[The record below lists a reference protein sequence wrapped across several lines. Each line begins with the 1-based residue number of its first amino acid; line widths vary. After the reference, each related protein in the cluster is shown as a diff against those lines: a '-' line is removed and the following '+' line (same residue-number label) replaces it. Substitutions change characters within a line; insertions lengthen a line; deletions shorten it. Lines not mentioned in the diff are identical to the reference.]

1 MGLARVAR
9 RRVTFLRI
17 TELGSAVFV
26 ACSRVGCPAGSTTG
40 SPRSARCG
48 SDLGHTR
55 TGPGCGRR
63 SDMGFARGRLAAA
76 VGACARLGRRPLR
89 AAAPGHASRSSVAG
103 RGTRFAAGLGSGPRL
118 GRSDRSAG
126 ASSGLHTDCS
136 LMESARGAF
145 LGCGRRGVSP
155 APRCRAASEHRRLGR
170 SAGRAPAAGHR
181 RALLGCTRR
190 PFHLPAAR
198 EQRVG

>member
-63 SDMGFARGRLAAA
+63 SDMGFARGRLAAV
-76 VGACARLGRRPLR
+76 VGACARLGRPFR
-89 AAAPGHASRSSVAG
+89 AGTPGHARRPRIAG
-103 RGTRFAAGLGSGPRL
+103 CGTRFTAGLGSGPRL
-118 GRSDRSAG
+118 GRSRYSAR
-126 ASSGLHTDCS
+126 AISGLHTDCS
-136 LMESARGAF
+136 LMESAGGTF
-145 LGCGRRGVSP
+145 LGRRLRGVSP
-155 APRCRAASEHRRLGR
+155 ARGCRAAAEHR
-170 SAGRAPAAGHR
+170 
-181 RALLGCTRR
+181 
-190 PFHLPAAR
+190 
-198 EQRVG
+198 